1 MSNVFKE
8 VSIMEY
14 SNWSLKL
21 SNFSPTDKDL
31 EEFEFEIQNWN
42 LYDLTYLQT
51 DKDGRMYCIR
61 EYGIPSPYLQ
71 LYLSKHFSP
80 KYDFSKNGISNLTIT
95 PHTEEFRSKKLND
108 GTNQGDYDRNPS
120 VQREHLKN
128 WKEMLNS
135 N

>member
-1 MSNVFKE
+1 MSNVYKE
-8 VSIMEY
+8 VSMSEY
-14 SNWSLKL
+14 NLWSIKL
-21 SNFSPTDKDL
+21 SKGVILHEDWI
-31 EEFEFEIQNWN
+31 EFCIDTENWN

-71 LYLSKHFSP
+71 LYLSKHFLP

-120 VQREHLKN
+120 VQKEHLRN

>member
-1 MSNVFKE
+1 MKNVYKE
-8 VSIMEY
+8 VSMSEY
-14 SNWSLKL
+14 NLWSLKSSKPNL
-21 SNFSPTDKDL
+21 SHEDL
-31 EEFEFEIQNWN
+31 KEFLIEIQSWN
-42 LYDLTYLQT
+42 LYDLTYQQT
-51 DKDGRMYCIR
+51 DKDGKIYLIR
-61 EYGIPSPYLQ
+61 EYGIPTPYLQ

-108 GTNQGDYDRNPS
+108 GKNQGDYDRHPS
-120 VQREHLKN
+120 IQWEHLRN

>member
-1 MSNVFKE
+1 MSNVYKE
-8 VSIMEY
+8 VSMSEY
-14 SNWSLKL
+14 KLWSLKL
-21 SNFSPTDKDL
+21 SKGVILHEDWV
-31 EEFEFEIQNWN
+31 EFCIDTQSWN

-51 DKDGRMYCIR
+51 NKEGKIIWVRK
-61 EYGIPSPYLQ
+61 YGIPTPYLQ
-71 LYLSKHFSP
+71 LYLKENFSP
-80 KYDFSKNGISNLTIT
+80 KYDFSENGISNLTIT

-120 VQREHLKN
+120 VQMEQLRN